1 MLTSDIFGRL
11 RSLVG
16 VLFNISLLF
25 QVNIRSFASE
35 CLFLGRRQPNV
46 DQTFPS
52 MYAVTRGGGR
62 TLPDPEQPVVPP
74 A

>member
-11 RSLVG
+11 RSLVEA
-16 VLFNISLLF
+16 LFKISLLF
-25 QVNIRSFASE
+25 QVEIRSFASE

-62 TLPDPEQPVVPP
+62 TVPDPEPVVPP